1 MGLKTF
7 RPLTPTNRFKI
18 LPDFQEITKT
28 KPEKS
33 NWDRQVLY
41 FEVAE

>member
-7 RPLTPTNRFKI
+7 RPLTPTSRFKI
-18 LPDFQEITKT
+18 LPDFSEVTKT

-33 NWDRQVLY
+33 LV
-41 FEVAE
+41 ETKKTTVV